1 MCFRVKRLESMAAYP
16 VFVFLYPRF
25 KQDIDTSDLMV
36 YFQVTDKMP
45 EPVVQG
51 GETDNFGVNTED

>member
-1 MCFRVKRLESMAAYP
+1 MAAYP

-45 EPVVQG
+45 EPEVQG